1 MCAVVMGAKYILNRF
16 AFPVIVLLIIEIV
29 IGGLSYMFMSVL
41 LKIDVFKELFDI
53 LRKIKSL

>member
-1 MCAVVMGAKYILNRF
+1 MLFRSNRF
-16 AFPVIVLLIIEIV
+16 AFPAIVLLIIEIA
-29 IGGLSYMFMSVL
+29 IGGLSYMLMSVL